1 MWHKVRK
8 ILTGNSDVNREG
20 LSSAVSHRDET
31 ALRKKGYLVPQPA
44 TLLLDTEHRQQL
56 LRQLWENCLLP
67 QAQYEQYFLG
77 PLKICVSLMQQ
88 LPASACGE
96 HAVTG
101 GMVDYTLKTV
111 VCAARLSRG
120 YMLPPGASAEEQS
133 AQSAAWGAVVFYC
146 ALFHAL
152 SVLRQIEGEL
162 LDGEI
167 WYPGISVPGQPYR
180 FRFRPDIP
188 DGAGE
193 GLGTMLGMRL
203 LPGEVILWLSQT
215 PQALDTLLSFVRG
228 DVMHAG
234 VINQIV
240 ENAIVY
246 AGGKPRQTLS
256 GSCVVASPAPSAS
269 VPVMAGE
276 PADIPATA
284 LTSPADPAGEGPLSS
299 ALHAQE
305 VPVATASLAL
315 TSALDDNIPSPVAT
329 APGGQEESD
338 PAIQAVMSL
347 MGFEQAPPVEEAEPE
362 SQAPGVTEA
371 ETTVAGGGGDETVS
385 ATVTAEEFPP
395 ADEENTGAGE
405 DYGEQ
410 FIAWLKTKILSGQ
423 LAINTK
429 EAQIHIVGGLIFLP
443 TPGVFFLF
451 MKDTGCPPSLKNDV
465 QRGFERLGVHFIQKG
480 KGLFTCLKYEN
491 ENRSGRYEK
500 VSGYFIKS
508 RKIYMSHSVPDDSLF
523 LFVSKCK

>member
-31 ALRKKGYLVPQPA
+31 ALRNKGYLVPQPA

-77 PLKICVSLMQQ
+77 PLKTCVSLMQQ
-88 LPASACGE
+88 LPASASGQ

-203 LPGEVILWLSQT
+203 LPCEVVLWLSKT
-215 PQALDTLLSFVRG
+215 PQALDTLLSFIRG

-240 ENAIVY
+240 ENAIVH

-256 GSCVVASPAPSAS
+256 GSRVVASPAPFAS

-284 LTSPADPAGEGPLSS
+284 LIPPAGSPGEGPLSS
-299 ALHAQE
+299 TLHAQE
-305 VPVATASLAL
+305 VPVAAASLAL
-315 TSALDDNIPSPVAT
+315 TSALDDNIPSPVAI
-329 APGGQEESD
+329 AQGGQEESD
-338 PAIQAVMSL
+338 PAIQAMISL

-371 ETTVAGGGGDETVS
+371 ETAVAGGNEIVS
-385 ATVTAEEFPP
+385 ATVTAEELPQV
-395 ADEENTGAGE
+395 DEVNTTAGE

-423 LAINTK
+423 LAVNSK

-443 TPGVFFLF
+443 TPAVFFLF
-451 MKDTGCPPSLKNDV
+451 MKDTGFPPSLKNDV
-465 QRGFERLGVHFIQKG
+465 QRGFERLGQHFIQKG
-480 KGLFTCLKYEN
+480 KGVFTCLKYEN
-491 ENRSGRYEK
+491 ENRVGRYEK
-500 VSGYFIKS
+500 VSGYLMKS
-508 RKIYMSHSVPDDSLF
+508 KKIYTRHLVPDDSCY
-523 LFVSKCK
+523 LFVSMGM